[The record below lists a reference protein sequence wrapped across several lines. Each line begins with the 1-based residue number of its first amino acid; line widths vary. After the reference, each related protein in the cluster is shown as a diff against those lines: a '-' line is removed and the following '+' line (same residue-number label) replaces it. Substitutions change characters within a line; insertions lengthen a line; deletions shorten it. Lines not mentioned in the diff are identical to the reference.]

1 MANTIYSTSAVM
13 GCQPDYLTK
22 IFFYKVN
29 LEKRIPQN
37 YILRKIST
45 TDSDASVRDFL
56 DEADLLEEMIDIH
69 EDNAEYFSDQNQVI
83 AKGRL
88 TEEDSAISCD
98 VFSLTHIPNCC
109 YILSSKGACRLL
121 GIPFCAVSIAVLA
134 ARYKVYDKKTPLS
147 TSHLFV
153 DLLYAACICP

>member
-1 MANTIYSTSAVM
+1 MANTIYSASAVM

-45 TDSDASVRDFL
+45 TDSDASVRDFFL
-56 DEADLLEEMIDIH
+56 DEADLLEEKIDIH
-69 EDNAEYFSDQNQVI
+69 EANAEYSADYQNQVI
-83 AKGRL
+83 AEERP

-98 VFSLTHIPNCC
+98 VFFLDTHP
-109 YILSSKGACRLL
+109 
-121 GIPFCAVSIAVLA
+121 
-134 ARYKVYDKKTPLS
+134 
-147 TSHLFV
+147 
-153 DLLYAACICP
+153 